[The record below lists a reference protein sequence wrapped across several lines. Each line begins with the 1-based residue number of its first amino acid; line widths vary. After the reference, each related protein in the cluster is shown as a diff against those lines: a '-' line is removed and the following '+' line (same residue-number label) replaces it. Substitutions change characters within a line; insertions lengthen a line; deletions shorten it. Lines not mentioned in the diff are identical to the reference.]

1 MGRMKSFFRSLT
13 LGSIIGFVAGL
24 LFAPKKGEET
34 RKQLQD
40 QIEKGKGK
48 FQELKQEFKKKEEE

>member
-1 MGRMKSFFRSLT
+1 MGRIFKSLT
-13 LGSIIGFVAGL
+13 LGGIIGFIMGL

-40 QIEKGKGK
+40 QIEKGKEK
-48 FQELKQEFKKKEEE
+48 FQELKEEFRKEEE